1 VFKTRVTE
9 ILGIE
14 YPIIAGG
21 MVWLST
27 AEFAAAVSNAG
38 GLGIITSSNFT
49 TASGLREEIRKAKNL
64 TDKPLGVNINLFLR
78 EGAPWPTEEFIG
90 VVIEEGIKVV
100 ETSGIRSPAEYIP
113 RLREGNVKVMHK
125 VTTVR
130 HALKAEQDG
139 ADLVG
144 IIGSEQ
150 GGAVGVDE
158 VTTMVIVPA
167 AANVLKVPLV
177 AGGGIGD
184 ARGFVAAL
192 ALGADGVIIGTRF
205 MATKECPAHPR
216 FKEWMLRAREN
227 DTVIMERSIR
237 MTHRALKN
245 RTADKV
251 LEMEGRGVSLEELL
265 PLISGE
271 GTKKLFLEGELDA
284 GIAHCGQVVGL
295 INEIPT
301 VKELID
307 GIVIEA
313 KAIGKRL
320 ASLGIL

>member
-1 VFKTRVTE
+1 MFKTRVTE

-21 MVWLST
+21 MMWLST

-38 GLGIITSSNFT
+38 GLGIITSANFT
-49 TASGLREEIRKAKNL
+49 TASGLREEIRKAKSL
-64 TDKPLGVNINLFLR
+64 TDKPIGVNINLFLR

-90 VVIEEGIKVV
+90 VVIEEGIEAV

-113 RLREGNVKVMHK
+113 RLKEANVKVMHK

-130 HALKAEQDG
+130 HALSAEQAG
-139 ADLVG
+139 ADIVG
-144 IIGSEQ
+144 IIGSAQ
-150 GGAVGVDE
+150 GGAVGMDE

-167 AANVLKVPLV
+167 TVDALKVPVV

-192 ALGADGVIIGTRF
+192 TLGAEGVIIGTRF
-205 MATKECPAHPR
+205 MATKECPGHPK
-216 FKEWMLRAREN
+216 FKEWLLRAREN
-227 DTVIMERSIR
+227 DTVILERSIR

-245 RTADKV
+245 RATEKV
-251 LEMEGRGVSLEELL
+251 LEMESRGASLEELL
-265 PLISGE
+265 PLIGGE
-271 GTKKLFLEGELDA
+271 SNKKLLFEGELDA
-284 GIAHCGQVVGL
+284 GIAHCGQIVGL

-301 VKELID
+301 VKELIE
-307 GIVIEA
+307 GIMVEA
-313 KAIGKRL
+313 KAIIKRL
-320 ASLGIL
+320 ASLGIP